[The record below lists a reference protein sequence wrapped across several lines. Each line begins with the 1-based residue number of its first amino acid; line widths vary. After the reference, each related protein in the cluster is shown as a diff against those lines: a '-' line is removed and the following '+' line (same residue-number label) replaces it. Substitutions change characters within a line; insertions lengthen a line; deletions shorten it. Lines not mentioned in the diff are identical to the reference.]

1 MSLSTWTDNCGVILG
16 PGSARRLQL
25 EISIVSFQS
34 SDSSILLF
42 FSNSTGIYALTQCME
57 TSKGHANKKDFSLG
71 NELTE
76 TMFAAVNLLVGAC
89 LGLLLDKALVSAYI
103 RTNRMVCRAPV
114 CLIDSQADSL
124 FAPYPTPVDDRA
136 IPGIGHLAAVIESVK
151 FEGITTPYSRRPKKR
166 GGYALLEKTLVNY
179 KRLFGDLYVPQGF
192 NVPSSGEWP
201 EESWDM
207 KLGTAVSSL
216 RRGSYPSKRNR
227 LLDMGFCF
235 NVPEAKYDLAK
246 LALLRYRK
254 LHGNMNVIASFEVPV
269 DSRDWPEH
277 LWGLKLGMI
286 VRNIRSGDSHADK
299 RDDLISVGFTFDTTQ
314 ARYEVAKTALL
325 NYKRLHGDLLVPWKF
340 EVPTKCQ
347 EWPKHTWGLNLGFIV
362 GSMRRGSYADKHE
375 ELLELGFDFKRQLVR
390 YGYQATKQALQYYH
404 GLFGDMNVPTKFE
417 VPSNNGNWPVNTRGM
432 KLGYA
437 VKDIKYGRIYADKKD
452 DLIKMGF
459 DFTIVRRKISF
470 DTIMKVLLK
479 YREVY
484 GDLLVPQSFVV
495 PCDDDDDEGE
505 GVWPEEMWGLHIGA
519 VVCRIRSG
527 YYAEKKEELIKI
539 GFTYCVRKKY
549 SYDCFALAVAAFKS
563 INGDSTAIPSKFKI
577 DEGDLSY
584 PENTRGMALGKY
596 MQRVSQGSLWPD
608 EAIHA

>member
-16 PGSARRLQL
+16 PGSARRLQI

-166 GGYALLEKTLVNY
+166 GGYALLEKTLLNY

-390 YGYQATKQALQYYH
+390 YGYQATKQ
-404 GLFGDMNVPTKFE
+404 
-417 VPSNNGNWPVNTRGM
+417 
-432 KLGYA
+432 
-437 VKDIKYGRIYADKKD
+437 
-452 DLIKMGF
+452 GF